1 MSHSLK
7 TYPPMNGKPGVLLEK
22 SSRLL
27 LDTHA
32 LLWWWFNDKQLS
44 LIAREAIANPE
55 NTLLVSA
62 ASIGEISTKYRLGKL
77 AHAQDA
83 VERMDELMQASNFS
97 DLPITRAHALLAGSF
112 THVHKDPFDRML
124 AAQSMQEAVPIIT
137 ANPMIASLGAETLY

>member
-1 MSHSLK
+1 MK
-7 TYPPMNGKPGVLLEK
+7 K

-44 LIAREAIANPE
+44 SVAREAIATPE

-62 ASIGEISTKYRLGKL
+62 ASIWEISTKYRLGKL

-83 VERMDELMQASNFS
+83 IERMDELMQASDFS
-97 DLPITRAHALLAGSF
+97 DLPVTRAHALLAGSF
-112 THVHKDPFDRML
+112 THAHRDPFDRML
-124 AAQSMQEAVPIIT
+124 AAQSLQEAVPIIT
-137 ANPMIASLGAETLY
+137 ADPMVAALGAKTLY